1 MTTPTLAAQGP
12 VVHLTAQTRIIAGLI
27 AIAFMVFIL
36 ELIRRDRLQER
47 YSVVWFL
54 AGLGMFAGALFPGLL
69 TALAH
74 LMGVRDTNV
83 ALFSITLLF
92 LLALALNF
100 SVIMS
105 RQAAQITRLS
115 QERALETARRQAER
129 ERNGKPDR
137 SPAES
142 ESP

>member
-69 TALAH
+69 TAPHPH
-74 LMGVRDTNV
+74 LMGVRRHRRHPLLV
-83 ALFSITLLF
+83 ALR
-92 LLALALNF
+92 
-100 SVIMS
+100 V
-105 RQAAQITRLS
+105 LS
-115 QERALETARRQAER
+115 S
-129 ERNGKPDR
+129 PWR
-137 SPAES
+137 STSA
-142 ESP
+142 